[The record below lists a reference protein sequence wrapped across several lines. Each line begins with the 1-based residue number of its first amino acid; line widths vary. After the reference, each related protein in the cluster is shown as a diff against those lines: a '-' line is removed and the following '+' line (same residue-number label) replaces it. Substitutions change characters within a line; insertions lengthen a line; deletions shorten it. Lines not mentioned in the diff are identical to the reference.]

1 VAESGR
7 ARLRAILTYLL
18 ICLMWSSSG
27 TIVRSTTIADNWQIN
42 ALRTGTAGLALS
54 LWLLFVHRGTLR
66 RRLRALH
73 PRALLA
79 IFFSFAAGTNL
90 FVYALQHTTVANTAC
105 LGATSPFWA
114 MLLAWWRLAERP
126 SRRTLLAAC
135 LALLGAGLMVGEGL
149 AVGGEGWRGDL
160 AALGLALAFAF
171 QLVNLRAFPREQL
184 VPAFALAGLLTGALV
199 LLFRGGL
206 LELPARDLGLGILL
220 GLVQMAVPTILMIWT
235 ARWLTAVEIAL
246 LSLLD
251 TILNPFWVFLFVGE
265 APSPLALLG
274 GAVILAAVVLA
285 VARRPWI
292 ERAFSGR
299 RRGTTMGR
307 AAGALVAPRRPG
319 IRPRGK
325 CS

>member
-1 VAESGR
+1 VEPAAAADREGVARVAESGR

-27 TIVRSTTIADNWQIN
+27 TIVRSMTVADNWQIN
-42 ALRTGTAGLALS
+42 AMRTGAAGVAIG
-54 LWLLFVHRGTLR
+54 LWLAFVHRGALW
-66 RRLRALH
+66 RRLRAVH

-79 IFFSFAAGTNL
+79 IFLSFAAGTNL

-114 MLLAWWRLAERP
+114 MLLAWWRLGERP

-135 LALLGAGLMVGEGL
+135 LALLGAATMVGEGL
-149 AVGGEGWRGDL
+149 AVGGAGWRGDL

-184 VPAFALAGLLTGALV
+184 VPAFALAGLATAGLV

-206 LELPARDLGLGILL
+206 FELPARDLALGLLL

-251 TILNPFWVFLFVGE
+251 TVLNPFWVFLWIGE
-265 APSPLALLG
+265 RPSSLALSG
-274 GAVILAAVVLA
+274 GVVIVAAVVFA
-285 VARRPWI
+285 VARRP
-292 ERAFSGR
+292 GPT
-299 RRGTTMGR
+299 G
-307 AAGALVAPRRPG
+307 PG
-319 IRPRGK
+319 
-325 CS
+325 SS